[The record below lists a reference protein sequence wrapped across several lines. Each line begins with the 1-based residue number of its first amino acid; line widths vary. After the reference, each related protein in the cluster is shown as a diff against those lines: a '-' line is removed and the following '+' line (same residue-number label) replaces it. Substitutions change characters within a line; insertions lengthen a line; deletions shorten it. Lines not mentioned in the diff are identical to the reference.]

1 MTVGWG
7 VEGLGLGVVVV
18 GSAGH
23 VRQEGSSFAGALGL
37 EHGWCSGSE
46 ASELWAG
53 EEPRRDKED
62 LLPGKGGD
70 VQEHHLRLLAA
81 REVEQPRAE
90 RLQVPHQPPPEH
102 LPQSS
107 GLLQVV

>member
-1 MTVGWG
+1 MSDRK
-7 VEGLGLGVVVV
+7 GLL
-18 GSAGH
+18 S
-23 VRQEGSSFAGALGL
+23 QELSGSSTGGVQGL
-37 EHGWCSGSE
+37 E

-90 RLQVPHQPPPEH
+90 RLQVPHPPPPQH
-102 LPQSS
+102 FPQSP
-107 GLLQVV
+107 GLLQLV